1 LLRAASVAITAPGDS
16 GITGIIPR
24 SADVLENRPETA
36 GNLAIAAPRVSQA
49 ETDERLIELWLHG
62 RSGLTVAA
70 YGVDVGGF
78 FEAVGKPIRSL
89 TIGDLQGWIDTLE
102 GAPATRRRRLA
113 AVKSLLSFATRI
125 GYVPF
130 NAGAVVRLPP
140 AINVLAERILSE
152 EQVVRM
158 IALER
163 NPRNHALLRLLYL
176 AALRVSEACALRW
189 AGCKA
194 RRGAGQITVI
204 GKRAKVR
211 SILLPASMYRE
222 LVVLRGDAGS
232 DDPVFRSRQGGAL
245 DPMSV
250 QRVVKAAAI
259 RAGLPKACSPHWLRH
274 AHCSHALDRGAN
286 PALVR
291 DTAGHADLRVT
302 SVYSHAQP
310 ADSSARFL
318 VG

>member
-1 LLRAASVAITAPGDS
+1 LRAASVAITAPGDS
-16 GITGIIPR
+16 AITGILPR
-24 SADVLENRPETA
+24 SAGVLENLPETA
-36 GNLAIAAPRVSQA
+36 GNLAIATPRVSQA
-49 ETDERLIELWLHG
+49 ETDERLLELWLHG
-62 RSGLTVAA
+62 RSALTVEA
-70 YGVDVGGF
+70 YGRDVGDF
-78 FEAVGKPIRSL
+78 LEAVQKPIRSL
-89 TIGDLQGWIDTLE
+89 TIADLQGWVDLLK

-130 NAGAVVRLPP
+130 NVGAVVRLPP
-140 AINVLAERILSE
+140 AVNVLAERILSE
-152 EQVVRM
+152 EQVVRL
-158 IALER
+158 IALEQ

-189 AGCKA
+189 GGCKP
-194 RRGAGQITVI
+194 RRGAGQITVV
-204 GKRAKVR
+204 GKRGKVR
-211 SILLPASMYRE
+211 SILLPATIWRE
-222 LVVLRGDAGS
+222 LAALRGDAGP
-232 DDPVFRSRQGGAL
+232 DDPVFLSRQGGAL

-250 QRVVKAAAI
+250 QRLVKAAAI
-259 RAGLPKACSPHWLRH
+259 RAGLPKAVSPHWLRH

-302 SVYSHAQP
+302 SVYSHVQP
-310 ADSSARFL
+310 NESSSRFL